1 VGSSWR
7 SRSRYIVSLAEQG
20 FASIL
25 NLGLGLW
32 LIRQVGAGQYGVFI
46 LWNNVALIASSVQ
59 NAATVCHLQALPPGE
74 AHRADRVAPERL
86 LLGVNTLMLVGA
98 AGISAAAWALLR
110 GGELAPPA
118 AIGFVP
124 AFLLYQYARALAF
137 TRGAVRQASVI
148 TLAVLLASIGLFG
161 GAWLAGIKPRAEVA
175 LTLLGI
181 AYAMAGFASLWRLT
195 PGLRL
200 LIPWSELRLY
210 RRYVHDSLW
219 VLLGVGST
227 EAIARFY
234 SFIVTAWF
242 GPAAL
247 GALSAAQVLL
257 RPAIL
262 AVNAWGWVA
271 RTDMAGRRQAGD
283 WRGFVTSLSRGIVGV
298 LFISLPWGV
307 CVWLFWPLVSHYLYG
322 GRFAGAGWIALLWAF
337 SAALGGSQNALSLA
351 FQALRAFRALAW
363 ADLAAAVAAVAVT
376 LLLLSRLSYPYAV
389 VGMMVGQGLEV
400 VLLAVLLG
408 RMIRRTPLGPDRLMA
423 ADPNPIQEGERE

>member
-1 VGSSWR
+1 MGNSWR
-7 SRSRYIVSLAEQG
+7 SRSRYLVSLAEQG

-59 NAATVCHLQALPPGE
+59 NAATVCHLQALAPGE
-74 AHRADRVAPERL
+74 EHRAARIAPERL
-86 LLGVNTLMLVGA
+86 LLAVNTLMLV
-98 AGISAAAWALLR
+98 AAAAASAVACALI
-110 GGELAPPA
+110 GSKELAPPA

-148 TLAVLLASIGLFG
+148 TLAVLLASIAMFG
-161 GAWLAGIKPRAEVA
+161 AAWLAGIKPRAEVS
-175 LTLLGI
+175 LTLLGA
-181 AYAMAGFASLWRLT
+181 AYAIAGFASLWRLT

-200 LIPWSELRLY
+200 VVPWSELRLY

-247 GALSAAQVLL
+247 GTLSAAQVLL

-283 WRGFVTSLSRGIVGV
+283 WRGFVTSLTRGIIGV
-298 LFISLPWGV
+298 LLISLPWGL
-307 CVWLFWPLVSHYLYG
+307 CVWLGWPLVSQYLYG
-322 GRFAGAGWIALLWAF
+322 GRFAAAGWIALLWAF

-351 FQALRAFRALAW
+351 FQALRAFRALAY
-363 ADLAAAVAAVAVT
+363 ADLAAALATVGVT

-389 VGMMVGQGLEV
+389 VGMMFGQGLEV
-400 VLLAVLLG
+400 LLLTILLW
-408 RMIRRTPLGPDRLMA
+408 RMIRQTPLGPDRLMTR
-423 ADPNPIQEGERE
+423 DLGKN